1 MEYTRNSS
9 FGKTSWGRFQA
20 VLGVTFSPCSRKSD
34 RPTFQCLLLDDGLE
48 PEWLE
53 AKSAEKSAASHGER
67 STLNFGASPNIERG
81 SSLLR
86 VLEGGEGTYRY
97 SLTPKACAGILR
109 RVNAKGKK
117 LPELLEAVLR
127 KQAHDGSCGS

>member
-1 MEYTRNSS
+1 MEYTQSS
-9 FGKTSWGRFQA
+9 LFGKTSWERLQA
-20 VLGVTFSPCSRKSD
+20 MLGVTLKPCSRKSD

-53 AKSAEKSAASHGER
+53 VKGAESHGER
-67 STLNFGASPNIERG
+67 SMPNFGAFPSIERE
-81 SSLLR
+81 SSLSQ
-86 VLEGGEGTYRY
+86 VLESGGGSTSRY

-109 RVNAKGKK
+109 RAEVKGKK

-127 KQAHDGSCGS
+127 RQAHDGD

>member
-1 MEYTRNSS
+1 MEYIQSS
-9 FGKTSWGRFQA
+9 LFGKTSWERLQA
-20 VLGVTFSPCSRKSD
+20 MLGVTFSLCLKKSD
-34 RPTFQCLLLDDGLE
+34 RPIFQCLLLDDGQE

-53 AKSAEKSAASHGER
+53 AVSAESHGER
-67 STLNFGASPNIERG
+67 LTLNFGASPNIERG

-109 RVNAKGKK
+109 RAKERGKC
-117 LPELLEAVLR
+117 LPEMLETVLAR
-127 KQAHDGSCGS
+127 QAHNGD